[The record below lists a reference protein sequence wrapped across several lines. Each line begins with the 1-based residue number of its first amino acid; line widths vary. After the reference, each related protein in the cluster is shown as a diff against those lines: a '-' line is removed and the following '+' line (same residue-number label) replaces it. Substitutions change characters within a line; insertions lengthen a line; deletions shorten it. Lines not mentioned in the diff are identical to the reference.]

1 MSDDD
6 IPVLT
11 DEVDLVP
18 TLTDE
23 VELNPAAPVL
33 DEFQINELR
42 IRLTDSAYSLMERL
56 LYNAIR
62 EMENALLEDL
72 ANHLRNELPELID
85 DILKEH
91 LAAQQNDPTST
102 AVNEDAAGNDNENKD

>member
-11 DEVDLVP
+11 DEVDIVP

-23 VELNPAAPVL
+23 VDVPDAAPLL

-42 IRLTDSAYSLMERL
+42 IRLTDSAYVLVERL

-72 ANHLRNELPELID
+72 ASHLRKELPELVD
-85 DILKEH
+85 EILKEH
-91 LAAQQNDPTST
+91 LGS
-102 AVNEDAAGNDNENKD
+102 AAGGSESSNKLENS

>member
-11 DEVDLVP
+11 DEVDIVP

-23 VELNPAAPVL
+23 VEKAATAPLL

-42 IRLTDSAYSLMERL
+42 IRLTDSAYGLMERL

-72 ANHLRNELPELID
+72 ASHLRKELPELVD

-91 LAAQQNDPTST
+91 LGDVQSGATDS
-102 AVNEDAAGNDNENKD
+102 NELDKN

>member
-11 DEVDLVP
+11 EEVDIIP

-23 VELNPAAPVL
+23 VQPPVL
-33 DEFQINELR
+33 DEFQMNALR
-42 IRLTDSAYSLMERL
+42 IRLTDSAYTLMERL

-72 ANHLRNELPELID
+72 ASHLRNELPELVD
-85 DILKEH
+85 AILKEH
-91 LAAQQNDPTST
+91 LDPDSHK
-102 AVNEDAAGNDNENKD
+102 NMEKD

>member
-1 MSDDD
+1 MSDDDD

-11 DEVDLVP
+11 EAVDIPV
-18 TLTDE
+18 LTE
-23 VELNPAAPVL
+23 AVEINSTAPFVAPAL

-56 LYNAIR
+56 IYNAIR

-72 ANHLRNELPELID
+72 ANHLRDELPELID
-85 DILKEH
+85 TILQEH
-91 LAAQQNDPTST
+91 LGT
-102 AVNEDAAGNDNENKD
+102 ADKQSKDAENS